1 MPPHKK
7 FSKSD
12 IINTSL
18 KIIENEG
25 ENALNARKLATV
37 LGCSVQPIFHNFT
50 SMEELNKV
58 IYNNI
63 YKLYSDNMLN
73 AAKRENLAYKE
84 IGLAYIEFAK
94 EHSEFFKMIF
104 MKETNMN
111 ADTFMASGGPIKD
124 IIEAGMILTK
134 LSYEEQKLFHKK
146 VWIFT
151 HGIACLVATKT
162 IKISEKEIEELLST
176 TVLEMLEGFKKNQNK
191 YLKWLN
197 NSLNI
202 VSWTQENVRNA

>member
-1 MPPHKK
+1 MPPIRK
-7 FSKSD
+7 FSKED
-12 IINTSL
+12 IINSTYEIV
-18 KIIENEG
+18 KEKGFKEV
-25 ENALNARKLATV
+25 NARKIAHE

-63 YKLYSDNMLN
+63 YKLYSDTMLN

-84 IGLAYIEFAK
+84 IGLAYIRFAQ

-104 MKETNMN
+104 MKETYMN

-124 IIEAGMILTK
+124 IIEAGRKFTGF
-134 LSYEEQKLFHKK
+134 SYEEQKLFHKK

-162 IKISEKEIEELLST
+162 IEISEKEIEELLST
-176 TVLEMLEGFKKNQNK
+176 TVLEMLEGFKKNKNK
-191 YLKWLN
+191 
-197 NSLNI
+197 
-202 VSWTQENVRNA
+202 

>member
-7 FSKSD
+7 FDKSD
-12 IINTSL
+12 IIDTSL
-18 KIIENEG
+18 KIIETEG
-25 ENALNARKLATV
+25 ENALNARKLGSV

-63 YKLYSDNMLN
+63 YKLYSDTMLN

-84 IGLAYIEFAK
+84 IGLAYIRFAQ

-104 MKETNMN
+104 MKETYMN

-124 IIEAGMILTK
+124 IIEAGRKFTGF
-134 LSYEEQKLFHKK
+134 SYEEQKLFHKK

-162 IKISEKEIEELLST
+162 IEISEKEIEELLST
-176 TVLEMLEGFKKNQNK
+176 TVLEMLEGFKKNKNK
-191 YLKWLN
+191 
-197 NSLNI
+197 
-202 VSWTQENVRNA
+202 

>member
-1 MPPHKK
+1 MPPIRK
-7 FSKSD
+7 FSKED
-12 IINTSL
+12 IINSTYEIV
-18 KIIENEG
+18 KEKGFKEV
-25 ENALNARKLATV
+25 NARKIAHE

-191 YLKWLN
+191 YLK
-197 NSLNI
+197 
-202 VSWTQENVRNA
+202 